1 MHVNPKSLAG
11 ISNNINRNYVDLL
24 ISKRLWINLIISII
38 MNIKLLIIIAF
49 SYLYGFFEIFMSWR
63 QRLKL
68 KSTIANK
75 GDKGSIWILM
85 LLIGIGYFLAFS
97 FGTTKIGRIYH
108 WDALFLT
115 GATTVIIGLTIRI
128 ISILTLKQHFTYTVT
143 ELENHELIET
153 GLYKNIRHPGYLGQL
168 LIFTGTAISLS
179 NWLSVVFMMIPVL
192 IAYINRIS
200 VEESFM
206 IKQIGQ
212 KYIDYQKRTKKLI
225 PAIY

>member
-1 MHVNPKSLAG
+1 M
-11 ISNNINRNYVDLL
+11 
-24 ISKRLWINLIISII
+24 NLKFLTIIV
-38 MNIKLLIIIAF
+38 F
-49 SYLYGFFEIFMSWR
+49 SYLYGFFEIFMSMR
-63 QRLKL
+63 QRRKR
-68 KSTIANK
+68 KTTIVNK

-97 FGTTKIGRIYH
+97 FGATKFGRIYH
-108 WDALFLT
+108 WDALFIA
-115 GATTVIIGLTIRI
+115 GATMVIIGLTIRI

-168 LIFTGTAISLS
+168 LIFAGTAISMS
-179 NWLSVVFMMIPVL
+179 NWLSVLFMMIPVSF
-192 IAYINRIS
+192 AYINRIR
-200 VEESFM
+200 VEERFM